1 MTWGVALREPG
12 VHTAG
17 WVKGFC
23 HVVFQGS
30 HLTWKHGHERGMD
43 EGGS

>member
-1 MTWGVALREPG
+1 MRGVALRGAG

-17 WVKGFC
+17 LVKGFC

-30 HLTWKHGHERGMD
+30 PPGSMGMR
-43 EGGS
+43 EGGG